1 MTADSLRTFSVKQ
14 RFLLLAGTAS
24 CLVLPVLL
32 LALAAGWVCPD
43 GACRVTDL
51 DRQVLAA
58 FHALRGPGL
67 DVFFEGV
74 TWLGSV
80 LVLVPL
86 GLGMAWRIRHR
97 PGDAARFFLSLVGAG
112 LLAFATKPLVARPRP
127 DLFPF
132 APLPEDL
139 SFPSGHAMLVTAFA
153 LGWLLFAK
161 ERRGWA
167 DVAAGVALIAAVA
180 ASRLYLQVHFPTDV
194 AAGVLAATAWVL
206 SLQWLP
212 RAAVK
217 PDGSK

>member
-1 MTADSLRTFSVKQ
+1 MRK
-14 RFLLLAGTAS
+14 RFLLLAGTIS
-24 CLVLPVLL
+24 CLAIPALILI
-32 LALAAGWVCPD
+32 LAAGWVCPG
-43 GACRVTDL
+43 GACRVTEL

-67 DVFFEGV
+67 DVFFENI

-80 LVLVPL
+80 LFLLPV
-86 GLGMAWRIRHR
+86 GLWTTWRIRHR
-97 PGDAARFFLSLVGAG
+97 PGDAARLALSLAGAG

-132 APLPEDL
+132 APLPADL

-167 DVAAGVALIAAVA
+167 DVAAVAALIAAVA

-194 AAGVLAATAWVL
+194 AAGMVAAITLVLGL
-206 SLQWLP
+206 HWLP
-212 RAAVK
+212 R
-217 PDGSK
+217 GSARVEVSN